1 MFRVCDSSI
10 EKGDIRMVT
19 KEMANITLK
28 DLDRMKA
35 LAKYCAGVVVEGRVD
50 GHSIAFT
57 YSPMETVRFG
67 AGWYVVEI
75 QDGNETRRIEPDK
88 DLDGWGMGP
97 CAEGCGRP
105 GRVKWLSSETR
116 VVCMECY
123 MAINAKTR
131 REKHGDDT
139 GR

>member
-1 MFRVCDSSI
+1 
-10 EKGDIRMVT
+10 MVT
-19 KEMANITLK
+19 KEVANITLK

-57 YSPMETVRFG
+57 YSPG
-67 AGWYVVEI
+67 AGWYTVEI

-97 CAEGCGRP
+97 CNEGCGRP

-123 MAINAKTR
+123 MAINANTR